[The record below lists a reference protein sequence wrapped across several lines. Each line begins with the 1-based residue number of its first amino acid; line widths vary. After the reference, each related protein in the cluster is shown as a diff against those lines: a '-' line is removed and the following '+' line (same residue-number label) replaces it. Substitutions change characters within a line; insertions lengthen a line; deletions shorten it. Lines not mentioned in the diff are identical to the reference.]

1 MILCGK
7 EHCKW
12 GGVGT
17 DIKREDIL
25 VPVFTKNYTNDG
37 SYTIP
42 MPSISNLIIIES
54 IDGYFLY
61 EGGTVNV
68 PKESEN
74 GLYYFTITHD
84 NSNIYIKTGAN
95 WGSCE
100 THLTV
105 HAIVET

>member
-1 MILCGK
+1 MWQKALQLGM
-7 EHCKW
+7 E
-12 GGVGT
+12 T

-25 VPVFTKNYTNDG
+25 VPVFTENYKNGGN
-37 SYTIP
+37 YTIP
-42 MPSISNLIIIES
+42 MPSISNLRIIES

-61 EGGTVNV
+61 NNKPVNV
-68 PKESEN
+68 PKEGEG

-105 HAIVET
+105 HAIVEI